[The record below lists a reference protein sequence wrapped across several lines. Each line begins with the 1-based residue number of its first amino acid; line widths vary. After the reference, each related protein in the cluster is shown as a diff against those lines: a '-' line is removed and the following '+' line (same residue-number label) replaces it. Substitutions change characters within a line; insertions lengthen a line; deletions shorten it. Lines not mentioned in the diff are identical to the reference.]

1 MQRNR
6 ESKAISRLPWNV
18 TPSPGSPYK
27 AAAEVSAAAAAAEV
41 SAAAAA
47 AAAAAE
53 VSVTAAAA
61 EVSAAF

>member
-47 AAAAAE
+47 AAAE
-53 VSVTAAAA
+53 VSVTAAAAA